1 MTSEVVRASGLSRR
15 FGDRLAVDDLSLSV
29 GAGEVLSL
37 LGPNGAGKTTTF
49 RMLAALLLPTR
60 GEVIVGGTRLT
71 AATADRLRSR
81 VGLLTE
87 APGLWERLTV
97 RANLLTYARL
107 HGVADERTRVDAVM
121 HAVGIAERGDERA
134 GALSKGLKQRVAI
147 ARALVHDPPVVLL
160 DEPTSGLDPANARHV
175 RDLIA
180 GLRAG
185 GRAVLVSTHNLSEAE
200 ELSDR
205 IAVLNTRLLACDT
218 PRRLRERRSGG
229 GLIIEVEG
237 AAAAWLP
244 ALRRFTSGGSS
255 SPAATTEPVAAAAS
269 VVSAEGSQLLLRL
282 ASPGLIPDV
291 IAALVAAGARIVRVE
306 PRDPSLEE
314 AYLALVGADA

>member
-1 MTSEVVRASGLSRR
+1 MMVGMTSEVVRTSGLSRR
-15 FGDRLAVDDLSLSV
+15 FDNRLAVDDLSLSV
-29 GAGEVLSL
+29 DAGEVLSL

-49 RMLAALLLPTR
+49 RMIAALLLPTR
-60 GEVIVGGTRLT
+60 GQVVVAGTPLT
-71 AATADRLRSR
+71 AGTADQIRGR

-107 HGVADERTRVDAVM
+107 HGVADDERRVTAVM
-121 HAVGIAERGDERA
+121 RDVGIDDRADERA

-175 RDLIA
+175 RDLI
-180 GLRAG
+180 GRLRAD
-185 GRAVLVSTHNLSEAE
+185 GRGVLVSTHNLAEAE

-218 PRRLRERRSGG
+218 PRRLREQRSGG
-229 GLIIEVEG
+229 TVVVEVEG
-237 AAAAWLP
+237 DAGRWTAAIPRAP
-244 ALRRFTSGGSS
+244 GSL
-255 SPAATTEPVAAAAS
+255 VL
-269 VVSAEGSQLLLRL
+269 AEGGRL
-282 ASPGLIPDV
+282 VARVAGPRDV
-291 IAALVAAGARIVRVE
+291 PEIVAALVAAGARITRVE
-306 PRDPSLEE
+306 PRDASLEE
-314 AYLALVGADA
+314 AYLALVEADDA